1 MYRERLFGEVIAI
14 LCDETCHWSSLL
26 FFFPWNLILSYKMLL
41 ISVHN
46 KPSDLFIAFH
56 IVASAFIVNVC
67 MVLFSTSEKCLKRNA
82 LDHLFQLP
90 NYCHVTQR
98 NGCCEGFYTCQDFS
112 WHSALWNNL
121 KNVTIMSE
129 SVVVKVVG
137 SIFIYIQLN

>member
-1 MYRERLFGEVIAI
+1 
-14 LCDETCHWSSLL
+14 
-26 FFFPWNLILSYKMLL
+26 MLL

-98 NGCCEGFYTCQDFS
+98 NGCCEGFILARISLGIVHYKITRKY
-112 WHSALWNNL
+112 AM
-121 KNVTIMSE
+121 IMSE

-137 SIFIYIQLN
+137 SIFIYIQLI